1 MPSALNLR
9 SISGATGPPPGELL
23 QRIEAHLTEAASGL
37 EVLKAQIAVLNAPT
51 PAPPVAGVGS
61 VQPKLLTVRQT
72 AAVLGVG
79 QSTVHNLIRTGE
91 LGSRK
96 IGGARRVPVED
107 LDAFVARLPSRR
119 LGA

>member
-9 SISGATGPPPGELL
+9 SIPSAAGPPPRELL
-23 QRIEAHLTEAASGL
+23 AQIESHLAEAASQL
-37 EVLKAQIAVLNAPT
+37 ELLKAQVASPTAPAST
-51 PAPPVAGVGS
+51 VAAGGAG

-107 LDAFVARLPSRR
+107 LDAYSARLPARR